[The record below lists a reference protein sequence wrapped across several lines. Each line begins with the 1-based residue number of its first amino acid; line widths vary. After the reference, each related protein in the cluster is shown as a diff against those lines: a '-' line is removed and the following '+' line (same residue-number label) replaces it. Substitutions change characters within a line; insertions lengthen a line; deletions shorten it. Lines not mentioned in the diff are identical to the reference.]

1 MAKAKTMTMEAM
13 LAGQR
18 ERAKTE
24 VCSCG
29 HIRAAHDNISFGGEI
44 FAIGHGACVANIR
57 RNTCACAKY
66 TWTSKA
72 VKA

>member
-1 MAKAKTMTMEAM
+1 MKKAMTMEQM

-29 HIRAAHDNISFGGEI
+29 HVRAAHDNISFGGEI
-44 FAIGHGACVANIR
+44 FAIGHGACVANVR
-57 RNTCACAKY
+57 RGTSCACEKY
-66 TWTSKA
+66 TWTPKT